1 MLGVATRDKSSN
13 LKIMRTFPRRSV
25 WLMTGTVIYGFTKG
39 ACVFGCIGRES
50 VVSLRFIRRAY
61 YDNIFVSIFDTTNLF
76 RPTRVTHKIVSLS
89 FVKNEIIRLHEFII
103 YVNYVV

>member
-1 MLGVATRDKSSN
+1 MGVATRDKSSN

-25 WLMTGTVIYGFTKG
+25 WLMTRTVIYGFTKG
-39 ACVFGCIGRES
+39 ACVFGCIGWES
-50 VVSLRFIRRAY
+50 SLRFIRRAY